1 MGAQEGLLDEEMVAR
16 RLEMGHSLAAG
27 GHLGAPSAA
36 RAAKVAAKVKTA
48 QASPQ
53 RRVLARALSM
63 GACGAAGATGKGS
76 DSPTSPRGFPESPE
90 GSPLGGAPLPMRALS
105 GKAARHEANEA
116 NGVCNS
122 LAVAVEGNI
131 GVGKSTLL
139 DVVSGNPDLERAA
152 IICEEP
158 IQEWQDVGGRG
169 EHNLLDAF
177 YSNPRGH
184 AYMFQNYAFLT
195 RFIQHHTAAQEAL
208 EGQFRLLERSVFTD
222 RFVFARTCAEQG
234 LMTPLEWNV
243 YLSWFQPVVDAL
255 PDLVPS
261 VFVYLRASPETCA
274 GRMASRGRSE
284 ETGVELEYL
293 KLLHNRHE
301 EWFIQRSRPAEVDED
316 GELHSTGAVGAAVP
330 EDGPTVFLRRLHGET
345 TMPCL
350 DGVPVVVVNCEEH
363 RDDVD
368 LDAYSG
374 DHLVNYLQKLKLYT
388 PSCCDP
394 EA

>member
-1 MGAQEGLLDEEMVAR
+1 MGSSEGLVDEEMVAR
-16 RLEMGHSLAAG
+16 RLELGHSLAAG

-36 RAAKVAAKVKTA
+36 RAAKVKAKA

-53 RRVLARALSM
+53 KRVLARALSM
-63 GACGAAGATGKGS
+63 GACGAAGANKGS
-76 DSPTSPRGFPESPE
+76 DSPTSPRGFPTSPE
-90 GSPLGGAPLPMRALS
+90 GSPLGAAPLPMRALS
-105 GKAARHEANEA
+105 DDAARNRA
-116 NGVCNS
+116 NGVRNS

-158 IQEWQDVGGRG
+158 IQEWQDVGGIG

-195 RFIQHHTAAQEAL
+195 RFIQHHTAAQQAL

-261 VFVYLRASPETCA
+261 VFVYLRATPETCA
-274 GRMASRGRSE
+274 SRMASRGRSE

-293 KLLHNRHE
+293 KLLHGRHE
-301 EWFIQRSRPAEVDED
+301 EWFIQRSRPAEVDEA
-316 GELHSTGAVGAAVP
+316 GELRSTGEVGAPVP

-374 DHLVNYLQKLKLYT
+374 DLLVHYLQKLNLYT
-388 PSCCDP
+388 PSGCGP